1 MNKWILLKTSRVES
15 NDLYNVVE
23 MKFVNNVDN
32 KHNDYIVNFKINL
45 EDDRP
50 EKILEE
56 FNQNIGYV
64 DNICDFMTS
73 IKLYIKRNPRWLS
86 ISFDKNI

>member
-1 MNKWILLKTSRVES
+1 MNKWILLKASRVES

-45 EDDRP
+45 EDDIP

-56 FNQNIGYV
+56 FNQSIGYV

-73 IKLYIKRNPRWLS
+73 IKLYIKR
-86 ISFDKNI
+86 KTE

>member
-32 KHNDYIVNFKINL
+32 KHNDYIINFKINL

-86 ISFDKNI
+86 ISFDKKI

>member
-1 MNKWILLKTSRVES
+1 MGSFS
-15 NDLYNVVE
+15 
-23 MKFVNNVDN
+23 
-32 KHNDYIVNFKINL
+32 NDYIINFKINL

-73 IKLYIKRNPRWLS
+73 IKKIKMPG
-86 ISFDKNI
+86 

>member
-1 MNKWILLKTSRVES
+1 MNKWILLKASRVES

-45 EDDRP
+45 EDDIP

-56 FNQNIGYV
+56 FNQSIGYV

-86 ISFDKNI
+86 ISFDKKI